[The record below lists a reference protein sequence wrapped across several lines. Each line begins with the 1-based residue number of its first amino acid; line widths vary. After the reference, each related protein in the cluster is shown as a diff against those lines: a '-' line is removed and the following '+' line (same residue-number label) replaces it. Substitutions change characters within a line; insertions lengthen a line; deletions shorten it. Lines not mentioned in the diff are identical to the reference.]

1 MEVLG
6 GGFDIPKLVLFRDT
20 IIEDEALSQ
29 AFGIWLQ
36 DMDKKSSNDWCSTS
50 DDWSGLPAN
59 VSSTQPVREET

>member
-36 DMDKKSSNDWCSTS
+36 DMDKKSSND
-50 DDWSGLPAN
+50 
-59 VSSTQPVREET
+59 